1 MRDSLQKLIESLFS
15 IFLIIAIVGGGII
28 FLMFVAGIIVGG
40 TTGNFL
46 AVTAKDTMLPMFIRA
61 AAIAVL
67 LGLLQYYVI
76 GEHALTM
83 DENDE

>member
-28 FLMFVAGIIVGG
+28 LLMFVAGIIVGG